1 MEKESNLMDTND
13 TSFASIIPM
22 SPRHSLASRSG
33 IVVSQER
40 ENLRTRNLTG
50 YFLPGEI
57 ITNET
62 GFMRG
67 HGTYIQDTDKS
78 LISSVAG
85 KVEPINRLITVKAPK
100 TRFNGEIGD
109 VIIGRIIDVQVQ
121 QKRWKVDT
129 NSRLL
134 SILLISSI
142 NLPGGELRRKT
153 EEDERMMR
161 SFFVEGDLISAEVQS
176 VFSDGSLSLHT
187 RSLKYG
193 KLGQGM
199 LIQVS
204 PSLIERRKTHFHN
217 LPFGAHVI
225 IGCNGAI
232 WISQPVPEGAESGGF
247 VHSTEEISFEERQ
260 IMARVRN
267 CIIALADGKVP
278 IHDTSIVYAYEA
290 SLIYNSPSD
299 LLSHS
304 SKNQIVQQTR
314 HKLSMLTAK

>member
-1 MEKESNLMDTND
+1 MDTSD
-13 TSFASIIPM
+13 SPFGSIVPM
-22 SPRHSLASRSG
+22 SSKHSLASRSG
-33 IVVSQER
+33 ITVSQER
-40 ENLRTRNLTG
+40 ENLRNQNLTG

-67 HGTYIQDTDKS
+67 HGTFIQDTDKS
-78 LISSVAG
+78 LVSSVAG
-85 KVEPINRLITVKAPK
+85 KVEPINRLVTVKAPR

-129 NSRLL
+129 NSRLH

-161 SFFVEGDLISAEVQS
+161 SYFIEGDLISAEVQS

-193 KLGQGM
+193 KLGQGI

-247 VHSTEEISFEERQ
+247 VHSTEPISLDERQ

-267 CIIALADGKVP
+267 CIVALADGKVP
-278 IHDTSIVYAYEA
+278 IHDSSIVYAYEA
-290 SLIYNSPSD
+290 SLYYPSPAD
-299 LLSHS
+299 LLSQNA
-304 SKNQIVQQTR
+304 KNEIVQQTKL
-314 HKLSMLTAK
+314 KLSMFTGK